1 VARTTADGARLGT
14 IVQAI
19 AVIGIALL
27 LWFTVKL
34 VLVLF
39 ASVLLAIFLRGCAD
53 WLASVSGVSPRAALA
68 VVGGFFLIAIASTA
82 ALLAPEVSAQLD
94 VMGERIPQ
102 AWNDVVSRITH
113 YSWGRR
119 LLTTPPAA
127 SDSVAIVSNAGLV
140 VAMTLGTVAHFVVFV
155 LVGVYLAI
163 DPDPYVAALL
173 WFAPAGRRDD
183 TRRILARIGRLLRA
197 WLMSRTIAMSI
208 VAVFTTLGLWA
219 LGLQPAL
226 TLGLAAGVMTFVPY
240 VGAFLSGAPALL
252 LAFVQSQALAGWVV
266 LLYTLVHVIEGYFV
280 TPLVEQEAIRLPP
293 AASIAAQVILGSA
306 LGVLGLILAS
316 PITASAIVV
325 AQSLAASKEPAKA
338 A

>member
-1 VARTTADGARLGT
+1 VSTV
-14 IVQAI
+14 VQAI
-19 AVIGIALL
+19 AVIAIALL
-27 LWFTVKL
+27 LWVTVDV

-68 VVGGFFLIAIASTA
+68 IVGCVLLVAIASTA
-82 ALLAPEVSAQLD
+82 ALLAPEISAQLD
-94 VMGERIPQ
+94 VMSDRIPQ
-102 AWNDVVSRITH
+102 AWNDVVVRITH

-119 LLTTPPAA
+119 LLSTPPAP
-127 SDSVAIVSNAGLV
+127 SDSVALVSNAGLF
-140 VAMTLGTVAHFVVFV
+140 VATTLVTLAHFVVFL
-155 LVGVYLAI
+155 LVGIYLAI
-163 DPDPYVAALL
+163 DPDPFVAALL
-173 WFAPAGRRDD
+173 WLTPAARRED
-183 TRRILARIGRLLRA
+183 TRRLLARIGRLLRA
-197 WLMSRTIAMSI
+197 WLMSRTIAMTV

-226 TLGLAAGVMTFVPY
+226 TLGLAAGLMTFVPY
-240 VGAFLSGAPALL
+240 VGAFVSGAPALL
-252 LAFVQSQALAGWVV
+252 LAFVQSAALAGWVV

-306 LGVLGLILAS
+306 LGVLGLMLAS
-316 PITASAIVV
+316 PLAAIAIVV
-325 AQSLAASKEPAKA
+325 AQSLAAGKEPAKA